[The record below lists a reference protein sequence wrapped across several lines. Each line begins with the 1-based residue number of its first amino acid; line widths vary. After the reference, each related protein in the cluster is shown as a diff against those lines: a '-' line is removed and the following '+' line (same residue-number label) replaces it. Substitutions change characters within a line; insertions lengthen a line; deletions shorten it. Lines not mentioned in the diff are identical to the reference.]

1 MARFCKSMVA
11 TLTAARLQVILSLP
25 GVIGRLRM
33 TSVLHVG
40 GCVRALLS

>member
-1 MARFCKSMVA
+1 MAKFCKSMVA
-11 TLTAARLQVILSLP
+11 RLEVILSLP

-40 GCVRALLS
+40 GCVRALLSKFV